1 MRNSTIATI
10 AIIVT
15 ATLLTLAIAQPALAG
30 GASKEEKIGVGTGCV
45 IGAIAGGPFGLIIG
59 AALGAKIGDSFH
71 NKVERIDTLEGSLD
85 GSRNSVATL
94 KSDIDELSEEVERLR
109 HIARPELVNL
119 MQAGIAMDLLF
130 RTDEF
135 ALTDTTGDRLTQ
147 MASTLATMPD
157 IHIQLDGF
165 ADERGDS
172 NYNFALSEK
181 RVEFVR
187 KLFVASG
194 VHPARINVAAHGE
207 SVAQDTNIDSYAF
220 ERRVSVKL
228 FINNAPSVA
237 VIASQA
243 AN

>member
-1 MRNSTIATI
+1 MRNSTI

-15 ATLLTLAIAQPALAG
+15 ATLLILAFAQPVLAG
-30 GASKEEKIGVGTGCV
+30 SASKEEKIGIGTGGV
-45 IGAIAGGPFGLIIG
+45 IGAVAGGPFGLIIG

-71 NKVERIDTLEGSLD
+71 NKVERIGTLQGSLD
-85 GSRNSVATL
+85 GSRNSIATL
-94 KSDIDELSEEVERLR
+94 KSDIDDLSEEVERLR
-109 HIARPELVNL
+109 HVARPELLRL

-135 ALTDTTGDRLTQ
+135 ALTDTTGDRLAQ

-157 IHIQLDGF
+157 IQIQLDGF

-172 NYNFALSEK
+172 NYNFELSEK

-187 KLFVASG
+187 KLFIASG
-194 VHPARINVAAHGE
+194 VHPARINFAAHGE

-220 ERRVSVKL
+220 ERRVSVRL
-228 FINNAPSVA
+228 FINNAQSVA
-237 VIASQA
+237 AISSQL